1 MDNFSA
7 SIKGRFHCMS
17 ILSIVKYTDC
27 FSILSVTAVETVV
40 HMEHNIGGVLLK
52 AGPGKRKAKDNEA
65 SGHGVH
71 LFMPSI

>member
-1 MDNFSA
+1 
-7 SIKGRFHCMS
+7 MS

-40 HMEHNIGGVLLK
+40 HMEHNIGAVLLK
-52 AGPGKRKAKDNEA
+52 ADRCPEKRKAKDNEA